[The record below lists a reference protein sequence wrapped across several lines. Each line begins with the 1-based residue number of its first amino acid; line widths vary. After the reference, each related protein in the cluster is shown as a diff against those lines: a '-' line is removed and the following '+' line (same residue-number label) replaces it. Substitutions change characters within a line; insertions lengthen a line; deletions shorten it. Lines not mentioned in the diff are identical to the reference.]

1 MSLGFAIFLII
12 MGYIVADVAN
22 NIKNNNNTRK

>member
-22 NIKNNNNTRK
+22 NIKNNNNKRQ